1 MESKENANYVH
12 IVYLLV
18 TLCNIYGE
26 AFFIDVSIDP
36 MSSIILLCRYRLEL
50 LNVTLEKRFIIT
62 ADDRCTRPVIAQMRI
77 FTLIYS
83 PHKYSILIAKHSHVL
98 WLFHNKGFQYNWRL
112 PCQVHEY
119 IRCPFHNLT

>member
-1 MESKENANYVH
+1 MSLKPN
-12 IVYLLV
+12 
-18 TLCNIYGE
+18 
-26 AFFIDVSIDP
+26 IDP
-36 MSSIILLCRYRLEL
+36 MSSIILLCRYGLEL

-98 WLFHNKGFQYNWRL
+98 THFDFFCIKIT
-112 PCQVHEY
+112 C
-119 IRCPFHNLT
+119 I